1 MGDNKLRN
9 NPCWCGSGKK
19 YKKCHQIREDQE
31 AISRRELEAYSKS
44 VRNKKVCSVSNL
56 FPDECTSK
64 IINAH
69 TISKSG
75 SLLEIAESGHV
86 MGAKPS
92 LSGLIKHEGKLVLE
106 KVGVKKASTFTGFCS
121 VHDKDLFIPL
131 EDEPI
136 TLTQQQLFLLAYRG
150 FCREYFN
157 KESNKKTVDMMKE
170 ADRGKGIETQ
180 IHMQKHASLFDSGVD
195 LALRDLRYLKSKLDP
210 VLTGDNF
217 SAINHCVIEFKS
229 VPKLLVSS
237 MIAPEMD
244 FHGNR
249 LQTLGIQDQVF
260 EYIFFNCIAYDGK
273 GAFIFSW
280 LPEHNNYCNK
290 FIDSLLALDEN
301 HISNAL
307 VRFCYSFSENTWST
321 PSWWDSQSKEAQNSI
336 EARLL
341 QGTPVALHPL
351 DCLIDDGH
359 EFNAFD
365 IHRILRI

>member
-1 MGDNKLRN
+1 
-9 NPCWCGSGKK
+9 
-19 YKKCHQIREDQE
+19 
-31 AISRRELEAYSKS
+31 
-44 VRNKKVCSVSNL
+44 
-56 FPDECTSK
+56 
-64 IINAH
+64 
-69 TISKSG
+69 
-75 SLLEIAESGHV
+75 
-86 MGAKPS
+86 
-92 LSGLIKHEGKLVLE
+92 
-106 KVGVKKASTFTGFCS
+106 
-121 VHDKDLFIPL
+121 
-131 EDEPI
+131 
-136 TLTQQQLFLLAYRG
+136 
-150 FCREYFN
+150 
-157 KESNKKTVDMMKE
+157 
-170 ADRGKGIETQ
+170 DRGKGIETQ